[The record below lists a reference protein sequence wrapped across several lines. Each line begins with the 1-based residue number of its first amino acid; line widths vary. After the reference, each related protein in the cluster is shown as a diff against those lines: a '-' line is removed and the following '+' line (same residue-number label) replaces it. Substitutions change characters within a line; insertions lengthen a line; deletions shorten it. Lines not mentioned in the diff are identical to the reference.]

1 MSPII
6 SADFTHPYGVL
17 PQRLEDGEERDRYLL
32 GHQVQTARQHIN
44 PAILLGIG
52 GRGWSDHQHGS
63 DAGRGAQ
70 DLARVLNTSRFGDTD
85 PPVFEGRVI
94 DAKREDD
101 ARLAVSRK
109 PGLCFSEPPLRDIA
123 TGLAPNSQVVGGQ
136 VVSFPS
142 GRSGDSPRP
151 TKTLRII
158 RAVDERVANK
168 ANSDIFVSHKCI
180 CGRTPDLPA
189 RRLFVRRRTWDRGL
203 RLLLFLERGEKI
215 LKPEGPDDVEVIIKH
230 LK

>member
-1 MSPII
+1 MPPHAAEHLLLSIASLRVHPKPTAGCGQVQWVGWLAFRKPPVRPSLNQCGESCLSFGSRMSPII

-136 VVSFPS
+136 VVAFPS

-151 TKTLRII
+151 TKTLQDHSCR
-158 RAVDERVANK
+158 
-168 ANSDIFVSHKCI
+168 
-180 CGRTPDLPA
+180 
-189 RRLFVRRRTWDRGL
+189 
-203 RLLLFLERGEKI
+203 
-215 LKPEGPDDVEVIIKH
+215 
-230 LK
+230 